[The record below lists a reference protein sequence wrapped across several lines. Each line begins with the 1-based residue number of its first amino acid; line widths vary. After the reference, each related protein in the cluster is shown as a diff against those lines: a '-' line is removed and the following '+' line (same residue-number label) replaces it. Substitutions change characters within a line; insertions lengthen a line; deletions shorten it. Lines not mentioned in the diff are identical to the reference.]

1 MTNSQTLVFR
11 VDASVAMGTGHVM
24 RCLALAQVWQDAGG
38 DVVFA
43 LARTIP
49 AVEERLRSERVEIV
63 HLKTSASAQDAA
75 QVADLAHARQAS
87 WVVVDG
93 YEFDAEYQRHLKNSG
108 LKVLFVDD
116 NGHAAHYFADIVLNQ
131 NAHASEDLYAS
142 RETSTRLLLG
152 PSYAMLRREF
162 RPWRNW
168 KREIAPVGRKVLVMM
183 GGSDPSNITGRVI
196 NALRLVT
203 VERLETTAV
212 VGGSNS
218 QAESLEK
225 TVDRFEALHLV
236 RNASNMPELMAWADV
251 AVSAAG
257 TTAWELAFMGVPSLL
272 LVVAEHQ
279 SPVAEALA
287 MNAAGINL
295 GDSSDME
302 DQDIAEIA
310 GDLLR
315 NATRRKQMS
324 DNGTRLVD
332 GDGARRVTEALWG
345 NRGLAE
351 KPGNSNRRAT
361 H

>member
-1 MTNSQTLVFR
+1 MANSQTLVFR

-43 LARTIP
+43 MARSTP
-49 AVEERLRSERVEIV
+49 AVEERLRLEGVEIV

-75 QVADLAHARQAS
+75 PVADLARARQAS

-93 YEFDAEYQRHLKNSG
+93 YDFDAEYQRHFKNSG

-142 RETSTRLLLG
+142 RETYTRLLLG

-162 RPWRNW
+162 RPWRHW
-168 KREIAPVGRKVLVMM
+168 EREIAPIGHKVLVMM
-183 GGSDPSNITGRVI
+183 GGSDPNNITGRVI
-196 NALRLVT
+196 NALRLAT
-203 VERLETTAV
+203 VERLETTVV

-218 QAESLEK
+218 QAEFLTK
-225 TVDRFEALHLV
+225 AADQPGAFRFV
-236 RNASNMPELMAWADV
+236 RNVSNMPELMAWADV

-257 TTAWELAFMGVPSLL
+257 TTAWELAFMGLPSLL

-302 DQDIAEIA
+302 DQDIAAIA

-315 NATRRKQMS
+315 NATKRKQMS
-324 DNGTRLVD
+324 ENGTRLVD
-332 GDGARRVTEALWG
+332 GVGARRVTEALRG
-345 NRGLAE
+345 NCGLAE
-351 KPGNSNRRAT
+351 SARQ
-361 H
+361 

>member
-1 MTNSQTLVFR
+1 MTKSQTLVFR

-24 RCLALAQVWQDAGG
+24 RCLALAQVWQDAGR

-43 LARTIP
+43 LARSTP

-75 QVADLAHARQAS
+75 QVADLARARQAS

-93 YEFDAEYQRHLKNSG
+93 YEFGAEYQRHLKNSG

-142 RETSTRLLLG
+142 RETYTRLLLG

-162 RPWRNW
+162 QPWRNW
-168 KREIAPVGRKVLVMM
+168 KREIAPVGHKVLVMM
-183 GGSDPSNITGRVI
+183 GGSDPNNITGRVVD
-196 NALRLVT
+196 ALRLVT
-203 VERLETTAV
+203 VERLETTV
-212 VGGSNS
+212 VLGGSNS

-225 TVDRFEALHLV
+225 TVNRPETLHLL

-302 DQDIAEIA
+302 DQDIAEIVGA
-310 GDLLR
+310 LLR
-315 NATRRKQMS
+315 NPTRRKQMS
-324 DNGTRLVD
+324 ENGRRLVD
-332 GDGARRVTEALWG
+332 GDGARRVTEALCG

-351 KPGNSNRRAT
+351 SARQ
-361 H
+361 